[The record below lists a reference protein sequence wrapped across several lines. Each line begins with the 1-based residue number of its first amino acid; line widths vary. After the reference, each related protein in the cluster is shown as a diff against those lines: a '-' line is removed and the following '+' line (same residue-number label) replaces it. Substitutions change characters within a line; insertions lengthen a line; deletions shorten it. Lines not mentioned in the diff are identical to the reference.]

1 MIQFARKIVD
11 TTTYQHSKR
20 SHPSVYCPPILLS
33 SRPVLPASSCHSVYR
48 HDRPVL
54 VLRSRFDELV
64 SLEEKLMLNPL
75 TRGKGFK
82 GVKLV
87 KGLLGTNSIYG
98 ALVSSHR
105 KAHSPY
111 PLSPERGL
119 GNVIKERAP
128 RKWVMRGDLRVSV
141 SPERSSSHLSS
152 LPEIAQYLYPC
163 LCVGSFIWLC
173 SLPELR
179 EYLNQSPTVLDI
191 SVLR

>member
-64 SLEEKLMLNPL
+64 FLEEKFMLNPL
-75 TRGKGFK
+75 TRGKGLK

-87 KGLLGTNSIYG
+87 KALLGTNSIYG
-98 ALVSSHR
+98 ALVSSH
-105 KAHSPY
+105 KKVNSPF
-111 PLSPERGL
+111 PLSPERGF
-119 GNVIKERAP
+119 GHIIKDRVP
-128 RKWVMRGDLRVSV
+128 REGVLPWSSIVFQ
-141 SPERSSSHLSS
+141 ESSSSSYEVGNSSGSAVDLSS
-152 LPEIAQYLYPC
+152 LLQ
-163 LCVGSFIWLC
+163 
-173 SLPELR
+173 
-179 EYLNQSPTVLDI
+179 
-191 SVLR
+191 